1 MSKIREIGQ
10 KALTG
15 FLLGALIT
23 FLVVAGLGIGWSIFY
38 TVRGY
43 SATEKQGYTGG
54 VCYDFTEPNILTH
67 HHGRGEKTV
76 YRKVE

>member
-1 MSKIREIGQ
+1 MKVIKTWQ
-10 KALTG
+10 VVQVALAVVVG
-15 FLLGALIT
+15 GVLCMVLLYGALEIDR
-23 FLVVAGLGIGWSIFY
+23 LNGINEEL
-38 TVRGY
+38 
-43 SATEKQGYTGG
+43 EKKGYTGG